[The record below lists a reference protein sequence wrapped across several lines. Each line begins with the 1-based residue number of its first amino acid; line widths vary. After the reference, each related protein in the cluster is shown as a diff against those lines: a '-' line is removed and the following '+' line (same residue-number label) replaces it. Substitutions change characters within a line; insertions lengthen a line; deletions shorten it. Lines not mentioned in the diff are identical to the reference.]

1 MHRGSSHMTDPPQ
14 EGWSPPYSEQ
24 PESYAPLPQ
33 PRPNWAPGYESEQAT
48 PERWFEPMPTEPLGV
63 PDPPEM
69 EPVGGPASRWPG
81 RPVVIVLIVASIFGA
96 VLGSG
101 GTYMALKASG
111 AFDTTKTSQNT
122 GPLSN
127 ISIQSESSAVVAA
140 VQKVGPSV
148 VEIIDEV
155 GGTPQ
160 AVGSGIIYD
169 TRGWILTNKHVVS
182 GATSIV
188 VRLRDRREFTG
199 TVYGLDTLTDLAI
212 VKISNA
218 SGLTAAPLGD
228 SAGLQVG
235 QLAIAIGS
243 PLGLDYPN
251 SVTSGIVSG
260 LGRDITV
267 AGDGTST
274 SAGTNLHGLIQTD
287 AAINP
292 GNSGGPLI
300 DADGRVIGVSTAIA
314 QTAQGI
320 GFAIPIDVA
329 KPILQQALAGE
340 KLSRPYIG
348 ISYVAIDLGLKAQN
362 NLPLDKGA
370 WVHNEDASGN
380 SVDAVVAGSP
390 ADKAGIKNDD
400 IITAIEG
407 QTIDAAHPL
416 EDILVQYAPGRTVG
430 VNVYRGGQTMTLHLT
445 LGTRPDTSS

>member
-1 MHRGSSHMTDPPQ
+1 MTDPPQ
-14 EGWSPPYSEQ
+14 EGWSPPDPEQ
-24 PESYAPLPQ
+24 PKSYAPIPQ
-33 PRPNWAPGYESEQAT
+33 PRPNWTPGFESEQAT
-48 PERWFEPMPTEPLGV
+48 PERWFEPVPTEPLGV
-63 PDPPEM
+63 ADLQDM
-69 EPVGGPASRWPG
+69 APVRAPASRWPG
-81 RPVVIVLIVASIFGA
+81 RPVVVVLIVASIVGA

-111 AFDTTKTSQNT
+111 AFSTATTSQTN

-127 ISIQSESSAVVAA
+127 ISIESESSAIVAA
-140 VQKVGPSV
+140 AQKVGPSV
-148 VEIIDEV
+148 VEIIDET

-160 AVGSGIIYD
+160 SVGSGIIYD

-182 GATSIV
+182 GASTIV
-188 VRLRDRREFTG
+188 VRLPDKREFAG

-228 SAGLQVG
+228 SSGLQVG

-274 SAGTNLHGLIQTD
+274 DAGTNLHGLIQTD

-348 ISYVAIDLGLKAQN
+348 IAYMAIDLGLKAQN
-362 NLPLDKGA
+362 NLPLDQGA

-416 EDILVQYAPGRTVG
+416 EDILVQYAPGRTVS
-430 VNVYRGGQTMTLHLT
+430 VNVYRGGQTLTLHLT
-445 LGTRPDTSS
+445 LGTRPDASS

>member
-1 MHRGSSHMTDPPQ
+1 MTDPPQ
-14 EGWSPPYSEQ
+14 EGQ
-24 PESYAPLPQ
+24 PAPESGQPDSYAPNPQ
-33 PRPNWAPGYESEQAT
+33 PRPSWAPGYENDQAT
-48 PERWFEPMPTEPLGV
+48 PERWFEPAATEPLGV
-63 PDPPEM
+63 LDPPDLG
-69 EPVGGPASRWPG
+69 PVGPPASGWPA
-81 RPVVIVLIVASIFGA
+81 RPVVVVLLLASIVGA

-111 AFDTTKTSQNT
+111 AFDAAATSQT
-122 GPLSN
+122 GGSLSN
-127 ISIQSESSAVVAA
+127 VSIQSESSAVVAA
-140 VQKVGPSV
+140 ARKVGPSV
-148 VEIIDEV
+148 VMIIDEV
-155 GGTPQ
+155 GGAPQ

-182 GATSIV
+182 GASSIV
-188 VRLRDRREFTG
+188 VRLSDKREFPG

-267 AGDGTST
+267 AGDGSST
-274 SAGTNLHGLIQTD
+274 NPGTNLHGLIQTD

-314 QTAQGI
+314 QSAQGL

-348 ISYVAIDLGLKAQN
+348 IAYMAIDLGLKAQN
-362 NLPLDKGA
+362 NLPLDQGA

-380 SVDAVVAGSP
+380 PIDAVVAGSP

-416 EDILVQYAPGRTVG
+416 EDILVQYAPGRTVS
-430 VNVYRGGQTMTLHLT
+430 VNVYRGGQTLTLHLT
-445 LGTRPDTSS
+445 LGTRPDTTS